1 MNRDVVERVRRA
13 IYDTFASQGH
23 PLSRQQIRDLAAV
36 DEAQVN
42 EAIAELAAQR
52 HLALDQSGNVV
63 MAHPFTTVNLGF
75 SVMGERTLWW
85 GGCAWDSFAI
95 PNLVKDEPSVL
106 VATTCPACRRPLAWT
121 VTRAGPPEG
130 PEVAHFLVPMD
141 KVWNDVVYACS
152 NQRLFCSKGCV
163 QDWLASTG
171 HAHGY
176 IMDLATL
183 WRLAS
188 GWYSGR
194 LDSPY
199 QRKDP
204 QGAADYF
211 RGVGLH
217 TNAQSVT
224 APGDMTYIG
233 GNIEA
238 ADGVRTPRADVWLV
252 RHGAVFALSSDAR
265 RRTLLPDGS
274 DFASAGDEYGVA
286 VIDCVREAG

>member
-1 MNRDVVERVRRA
+1 VGPTWLNLVRKSGASRMSSSHWVPIVWRGLRSELAGYAARLPGYGTCPGSLALQTTTRPWSPSIGRGAVNHDVVERVRRA
-13 IYDTFASQGH
+13 IYDTFAGQGH
-23 PLSRQQIRDLAAV
+23 APSRQQIRDLAAV
-36 DEAQVN
+36 AEAQVN
-42 EAIAELAAQR
+42 EAVAELAAQH

-121 VTRAGPPEG
+121 VRRSGPPEG

-141 KVWNDVVYACS
+141 KAWNDVVYTCS
-152 NQRLFCSKGCV
+152 NQRLFCSEHCV
-163 QDWLASTG
+163 QAWLTSTG
-171 HAHGY
+171 QAPGY

-204 QGAADYF
+204 QSAADYF
-211 RGVGLH
+211 RSVGL
-217 TNAQSVT
+217 
-224 APGDMTYIG
+224 
-233 GNIEA
+233 
-238 ADGVRTPRADVWLV
+238 
-252 RHGAVFALSSDAR
+252 
-265 RRTLLPDGS
+265 
-274 DFASAGDEYGVA
+274 YGPFWGLN
-286 VIDCVREAG
+286 D

>member
-1 MNRDVVERVRRA
+1 VNHDVIERVRRA
-13 IYDTFASQGH
+13 IYDTFAGQGYA
-23 PLSRQQIRDLAAV
+23 PSRQQIRDLAAV
-36 DEAQVN
+36 AEAQVN
-42 EAIAELAAQR
+42 EAVAELAAQH

-121 VTRAGPPEG
+121 VRRSGPPEG

-141 KVWNDVVYACS
+141 EAWNDVVYTCS
-152 NQRLFCSKGCV
+152 NQRLFCSEYCV
-163 QDWLASTG
+163 QAWLASTG
-171 HAHGY
+171 QAQGY
-176 IMDLATL
+176 IMNLATL

-188 GWYSGR
+188 DWYSGR

-204 QGAADYF
+204 QSAADYF
-211 RGVGLH
+211 RSVGLH
-217 TNAQSVT
+217 G
-224 APGDMTYIG
+224 PFWGLD
-233 GNIEA
+233 
-238 ADGVRTPRADVWLV
+238 D
-252 RHGAVFALSSDAR
+252 
-265 RRTLLPDGS
+265 
-274 DFASAGDEYGVA
+274 
-286 VIDCVREAG
+286 

>member
-1 MNRDVVERVRRA
+1 MNREIVERVRRA

-23 PLSRQQIRDLAAV
+23 PPSRQQVRDLAAV

-42 EAIAELAAQR
+42 EAVAELAAQR

-75 SVMGERTLWW
+75 SVMGERNLWW

-130 PEVAHFLVPMD
+130 PEVAHFLVPMH

-152 NQRLFCSKGCV
+152 NQRLFCSKDCV

-183 WRLAS
+183 RRLAS

-204 QGAADYF
+204 PGRRRLLPWRRPAGALLGAQRLTSCSVAAPLGLRHERICGPPPPTGALSATELVRKLARADDELKGQ
-211 RGVGLH
+211 RDGI
-217 TNAQSVT
+217 AQS
-224 APGDMTYIG
+224 P
-233 GNIEA
+233 
-238 ADGVRTPRADVWLV
+238 
-252 RHGAVFALSSDAR
+252 
-265 RRTLLPDGS
+265 
-274 DFASAGDEYGVA
+274 
-286 VIDCVREAG
+286 